1 MAFENK
7 VIWKEGMFIRAQHFQ
22 QDGRYLERFIRSR
35 TAALRSYGWGL
46 TELRLNRE
54 LLSTGRFAVERV
66 AGIFQDGTPFAVPGD
81 ANHPPPL
88 QIPENTRNCIVY
100 LTLPIS
106 QPGGYESDASTGDSN
121 TRYVSA
127 EIDVPDNNVGNVSSA
142 AVVIGKLR
150 LGYALESSDHS
161 GLQSIGLAR
170 IVEVRSDSTVVLD
183 DGYVPPILDSQ
194 IAPFVASMLAEV
206 VGLLNHRGEAIAARL
221 SAGSTGTAAEMID
234 TLMLQAINRWQPV
247 FTHLASASTVH
258 PEAVYLDLIGL
269 AGELATFTSQERRP
283 REFPAYRHDQL
294 QPTFAAVVAAL
305 RQALSAVLEQG
316 AVAVPL
322 IDRGYGIRV
331 AQVSDRS
338 IYGKYSFIL
347 AAKAS
352 LAPDVLVRNFT
363 GQVKVGPVEQIRE
376 LVQSS
381 LPGVMIRNLPS
392 APRQIPHH
400 TGKVYF
406 QLDKSSPLW
415 RQVIT
420 SSAMAMHV
428 AGDFPG
434 LELELWAVKD

>member
-1 MAFENK
+1 
-7 VIWKEGMFIRAQHFQ
+7 
-22 QDGRYLERFIRSR
+22 
-35 TAALRSYGWGL
+35 
-46 TELRLNRE
+46 
-54 LLSTGRFAVERV
+54 
-66 AGIFQDGTPFAVPGD
+66 
-81 ANHPPPL
+81 
-88 QIPENTRNCIVY
+88 
-100 LTLPIS
+100 
-106 QPGGYESDASTGDSN
+106 
-121 TRYVSA
+121 
-127 EIDVPDNNVGNVSSA
+127 
-142 AVVIGKLR
+142 
-150 LGYALESSDHS
+150 
-161 GLQSIGLAR
+161 
-170 IVEVRSDSTVVLD
+170 
-183 DGYVPPILDSQ
+183 
-194 IAPFVASMLAEV
+194 
-206 VGLLNHRGEAIAARL
+206 
-221 SAGSTGTAAEMID
+221 MID